1 MKTGYVLV
9 TPARNEGRYLTE
21 TIESV
26 LAQTVLPRRW
36 VIVSDGSTDDT
47 ESIASRYSLQHSI
60 ITLVRRSGD
69 ATRNYGSKVRAI
81 WAGIEELCN
90 TEYDFIGILDA
101 DVSFE
106 RNYYENVLKE
116 FDRNPR
122 LGIAGGITRERDG
135 HGFRLQ
141 FGTTERCVPG
151 PIQLFRRQC
160 YEEIGGLRALRYG
173 GEDTAAIEMARMRGW
188 EVLAFRDLV
197 VWHHRRVGTEG
208 MGILAARF
216 RHGLEDYCVG
226 YHPLFETGKCIRRL
240 VERPYVFGSVFRMSG
255 YLWGGMTRQKRELP
269 TDFVKYL
276 RNQQM
281 RRLLGG
287 VESNS

>member
-1 MKTGYVLV
+1 MKTAYVLV
-9 TPARNEGRYLTE
+9 TPARNEGRYIQE

-47 ESIASRYSLQHSI
+47 ESITKRYSLQNVI

-69 ATRNYGSKVRAI
+69 VTRNYGSKVRAI
-81 WAGIEELCN
+81 SAGSEELRN
-90 TEYDFIGILDA
+90 TDYDFIGILDA
-101 DVSFE
+101 DVSFD
-106 RNYYENVLKE
+106 RDYYERVLKE
-116 FDRNPR
+116 FDNNPR
-122 LGIAGGITRERDG
+122 LGIAGGVISERDG
-135 HGFRLQ
+135 QRFRPR
-141 FGTTERCVPG
+141 FGETERCVPG
-151 PIQLFRRQC
+151 AIQLFRRQC
-160 YEEIGGLRALRYG
+160 YEEIGGIRALRYG
-173 GEDTAAIEMARMRGW
+173 GEDTTAIEMARMRGW

-240 VERPYVFGSVFRMSG
+240 VERPYVLGSVFRMSG
-255 YLWGGMTRQKRELP
+255 YLWGCMTRQKRELP
-269 TDFVKYL
+269 
-276 RNQQM
+276 
-281 RRLLGG
+281 
-287 VESNS
+287 